1 MKRLLQ
7 LGTWLLIL
15 AAFLTP
21 VVEFFD
27 QWDPPGP
34 SNDTEM
40 AVFGFIF
47 ALCLVLLLCK
57 LLATLAIHTSFVISP
72 RIDQDRGS
80 PYEVL
85 CFFVG
90 AILPQLSPPL
100 RI

>member
-1 MKRLLQ
+1 VKRLLQ

-40 AVFGFIF
+40 AVFGIIF
-47 ALCLVLLLCK
+47 ALSLVLLVCK
-57 LLATLAIHTSFVISP
+57 LLAALATHVSFVISP
-72 RIDQDRGS
+72 RLDQDRGS
-80 PYEVL
+80 PYKAL
-85 CFFVG
+85 CSFVG
-90 AILPQLSPPL
+90 VVLPQLSPPL